1 MLAKAGLETA
11 TPAGLETW
19 GAVAMYLDGVRRC
32 ALGFALAVGLA
43 AFVPAL
49 AILGAA
55 PANAGV
61 EYVKVCEL
69 YGAGFYYIPG
79 TDTCLKVGGTK
90 PVEHKIDPQTV
101 CSRYGAGYYYL
112 PGQGTCRNEEDD
124 DTAKPASYGQGSG
137 YTGWVGGTWSLVSQ
151 NSIFGSGTVVKGG
164 EYFGA
169 RVPGSISRAGFEVG
183 GRLDLPGSGWIVN
196 GSGYVN
202 LGLSYANGSA
212 SDSGTATIGVDGV
225 TQLGQTYLEA
235 IGPTGVFTSTPGNY
249 MDSTASVSNSWAVGT
264 LGYGECSTR
273 LDRTD
278 RKRKSAFPR
287 CSRALISPSRRGPR
301 YSTQSPLT
309 LLSTQDTN
317 GQTADR
323 YYGLR
328 FDAGMD
334 YRIAPAVS
342 IGFSGYV
349 TPAYHTGSGSIT
361 QFTSFSSVSQDL
373 AYNTR
378 SFTWSGGIGA
388 HVSWRPAPNT
398 TLRLS
403 FEHSCLGDVTQL
415 NVPENP
421 TGSPPI
427 SRAVL
432 SVATSSRGAS
442 PSASEPHGHF
452 ATGGIEERI
461 EATLPP
467 VLRPNTV
474 PRS

>member
-1 MLAKAGLETA
+1 
-11 TPAGLETW
+11 
-19 GAVAMYLDGVRRC
+19 MYLDGVRRC
-32 ALGFALAVGLA
+32 ALGFALAVALA
-43 AFVPAL
+43 AFMPAL

-55 PANAGV
+55 PAHAGV

-79 TDTCLKVGGTK
+79 TDTCLKVGGTN

-101 CSRYGAGYYYL
+101 CSRYGAGYYYI
-112 PGQGTCRNEEDD
+112 PGQGACRNGEDD

-264 LGYGECSTR
+264 LGYGESFHPFGSDGPKAKVG
-273 LDRTD
+273 L
-278 RKRKSAFPR
+278 SAVLEGFDQSFTARSEIFDP
-287 CSRALISPSRRGPR
+287 
-301 YSTQSPLT
+301 SPLT

-328 FDAGMD
+328 FDASMD
-334 YRIAPAVS
+334 YRITPAVS

-388 HVSWRPAPNT
+388 HVSWRPASNT

-421 TGSPPI
+421 TGQPAYFSSGVV
-427 SRAVL
+427 SRDFVKG
-432 SVATSSRGAS
+432 SVAFR
-442 PSASEPHGHF
+442 F
-452 ATGGIEERI
+452 
-461 EATLPP
+461 
-467 VLRPNTV
+467 
-474 PRS
+474 